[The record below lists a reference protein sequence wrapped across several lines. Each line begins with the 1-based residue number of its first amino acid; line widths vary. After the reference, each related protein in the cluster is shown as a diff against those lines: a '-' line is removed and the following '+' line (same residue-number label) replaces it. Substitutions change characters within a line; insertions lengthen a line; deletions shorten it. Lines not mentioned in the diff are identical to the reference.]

1 MVKCELC
8 GCWSHSS
15 CAGLSVSSAES
26 LSTGIFL
33 CHKCIVHTEQ
43 PVSVLSYNSNGN
55 PDADLSAAHAV
66 PLSRPPPGTCNAEL
80 LQRIL
85 ASQTSDQR
93 TIRLELGHA

>member
-1 MVKCELC
+1 MMKCELC

-26 LSTGIFL
+26 LSTGT

-66 PLSRPPPGTCNAEL
+66 PLSQPPPGTCNAEL